1 MTELLDL
8 AEDSHARRLLLLAAL
23 LMIAVPV
30 YQMGLQLWPLQLTN
44 MQWRYQAAGNLVGM
58 LMYPFL
64 GLTAVALIGRGLEN
78 KALTLTVG
86 VAAGLFTLGLAGSLV
101 VYALD
106 AQQLQAIVSS
116 AMARPFKI
124 MTIRVAGL
132 AIMYL
137 VGFGYLTLV
146 CFIRGKAVTAPS
158 RRSGKAAAEGDE
170 DVGLIV
176 GVRD

>member
-8 AEDSHARRLLLLAAL
+8 AEDSHARRLLLLAAI
-23 LMIAVPV
+23 LMIVMPLFQV
-30 YQMGLQLWPLQLTN
+30 GLQIWPLQLTN
-44 MQWRYQAAGNLVGM
+44 MQWRYQAAGSLVGALM
-58 LMYPFL
+58 LPFL
-64 GLTAVALIGRGLEN
+64 GLTAAALIGRGLEN
-78 KALTLTVG
+78 RALTLTVG
-86 VAAGLFTLGLAGSLV
+86 VIAGLFTLGLGASLV

-106 AQQLQAIVSS
+106 AQQLQAIVTS
-116 AMARPFKI
+116 AMAKPFKM
-124 MTIRVAGL
+124 MTIRVAGV
-132 AIMYL
+132 AGMFL
-137 VGFGYLTLV
+137 VGFAYLTLV